1 MLSNDDLGN
10 KKSAFAIYLKN
21 FSMKLTTY
29 ADKQTR
35 KMIEAHQR
43 TRMEQF

>member
-1 MLSNDDLGN
+1 MLSNDLGN

-35 KMIEAHQR
+35 KMLEAQQR
-43 TRMEQF
+43 ARMEQF